1 MHLPKLLFF
10 LLFLGIGSLSFL
22 QAGEEY
28 QYSYLPKKVYENQLF
43 AITILEIASDKKN
56 PLFSFDGESSVRP
69 LFKKPLMIRNGNDS
83 FFTFYFKAYNN
94 DFKLPELTIHDANE
108 TTSFAAMTIPIATLK
123 PREDF
128 CGVLAAEMKIKTSQA
143 STYDGKNNL
152 MTLSIEAFEANLE
165 NMHLQAVAEDGIENI
180 QRDNAKVKAE
190 YYVVVPASQK
200 NIKFTYFNTIKG
212 QYVFLQA
219 PIIIRDYSISTQSE
233 LNPKDDSFDKVK
245 KMTFIGFS
253 IFFFLLFLWKRDL
266 FYLVLAAVTIITLLT
281 FYTPKEEICIK
292 QGAPLYILP
301 TFTSQVSTKIDR
313 ELTRPLLGER
323 MEFNKIEYQN
333 GIIGWVK
340 DEDLCNN

>member
-1 MHLPKLLFF
+1 MHLPKLLLF
-10 LLFLGIGSLSFL
+10 LLFLGMGSLSNL
-22 QAGEEY
+22 QAGGEY
-28 QYSYLPKKVYENQLF
+28 KYSYLPKKVYENQLF
-43 AITILEIASDKKN
+43 PITILEIASDKKI
-56 PLFSFDGESSVRP
+56 PYFSFDSESSVRP
-69 LFKKPLMIRNGNDS
+69 LFKKPLMIKNGNDS
-83 FFTFYFKAYNN
+83 FFTFYFKAYSN
-94 DFKLPELTIHDANE
+94 DFELPELTITDTNE
-108 TTSFAAMTIPIATLK
+108 TTSLAATTIPIATLK

-165 NMHLQAVAEDGIENI
+165 NMHLQAVSEDGIENI
-180 QRDNAKVKAE
+180 QRNNAKVRAE

-219 PIIIRDYSISTQSE
+219 PITIRDYSISTQSE

-245 KMTFIGFS
+245 KMTFVGFS
-253 IFFFLLFLWKRDL
+253 IFFFLLFLWKRDF
-266 FYLVLAAVTIITLLT
+266 FYLVLAVVTIITLLT